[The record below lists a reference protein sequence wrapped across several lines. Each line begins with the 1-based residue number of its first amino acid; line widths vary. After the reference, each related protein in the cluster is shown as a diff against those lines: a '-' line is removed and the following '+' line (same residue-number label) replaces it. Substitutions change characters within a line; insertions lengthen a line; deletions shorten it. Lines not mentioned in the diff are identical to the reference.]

1 MALGMGM
8 MVCVRSCGGRWRRR
22 HSESSHIRVV
32 RTTGE
37 AYDIWSRAKGPH
49 VKMGAC

>member
-32 RTTGE
+32 RTTNGRLVSHTIFGRE
-37 AYDIWSRAKGPH
+37 RKGH
-49 VKMGAC
+49 M